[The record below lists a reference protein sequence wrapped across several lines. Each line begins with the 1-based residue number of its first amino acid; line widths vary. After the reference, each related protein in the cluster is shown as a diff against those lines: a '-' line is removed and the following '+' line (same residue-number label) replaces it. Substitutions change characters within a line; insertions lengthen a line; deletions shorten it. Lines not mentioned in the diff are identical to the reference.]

1 MKLIP
6 VMKQPA
12 RQHCVIALAV
22 LLIGAVMIWPLTA
35 GRSGATETA
44 QEASAT
50 RIEIDQKTGHFTFII
65 DNEPVAR
72 LDKDGLHV
80 LDNVTYGGLL
90 IDKNEAV
97 RETLAGKAE
106 STETKEE

>member
-1 MKLIP
+1 
-6 VMKQPA
+6 MKQPA
-12 RQHCVIALAV
+12 RKHCVIALAALV
-22 LLIGAVMIWPLTA
+22 IGAAMIGPLTA

-50 RIEIDQKTGHFTFII
+50 RIETDQDAGHFTFII
-65 DNEPVAR
+65 DNEPAAR

-90 IDKNEAV
+90 IDKNDDV
-97 RETLAGKAE
+97 RETLTGKAK